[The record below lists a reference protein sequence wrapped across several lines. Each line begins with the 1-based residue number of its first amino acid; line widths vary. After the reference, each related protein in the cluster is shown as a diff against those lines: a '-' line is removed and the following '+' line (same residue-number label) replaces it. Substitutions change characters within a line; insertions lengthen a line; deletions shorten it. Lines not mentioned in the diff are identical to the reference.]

1 MAKNKQESETYR
13 VIIAI
18 TELAPVQPLWR
29 EALQHLRESRA
40 ELLALFLADDQWHR
54 AASLPF
60 TREIS
65 RLSGT
70 DVDFTS
76 KRASEVHKEAVERTQ
91 RQLQRLAADA
101 NRKLAFEVLPESDQ
115 NRVREIV
122 TETRT
127 ILIVPSELADR
138 PIFAELQKSGCRVVL
153 IKD

>member
-1 MAKNKQESETYR
+1 MAKNKQESETNR

-29 EALQHLRESRA
+29 EALQHLQESHA

-70 DVDFTS
+70 DVDFTA
-76 KRASEVHKEAVERTQ
+76 KRASEVHKEAVERAQ
-91 RQLQRLAADA
+91 RQLHKLAADA
-101 NRKLAFEVLPESDQ
+101 NRKLAFEVLAESDQ
-115 NRVREIV
+115 NKVREIV

-127 ILIVPSELADR
+127 ILIMPSELAER
-138 PIFAELQKSGCRVVL
+138 PIFADLQKSGCRVVL

>member
-1 MAKNKQESETYR
+1 MTKNKQESETNR

-29 EALQHLRESRA
+29 EALQHLRESRD
-40 ELLALFLADDQWHR
+40 ELMALFLADDQWHR

-65 RLSGT
+65 RLSGV

-76 KRASEVHKEAVERTQ
+76 TRASEIHTEAVARAQ
-91 RQLQRLAADA
+91 RQLQQLAAEA
-101 NRKLAFEVLPESDQ
+101 NRELAFEVLPESDQ
-115 NRVREIV
+115 NKVREIV

-127 ILIVPSELADR
+127 ILIVPSELANR
-138 PIFAELQKSGCRVVL
+138 PIFAELAKSGCRVVL
-153 IKD
+153 LQD